1 MADGRFTLTLLM
13 GPTVAVPVPQPVV
26 EALTGVQV
34 TTTAGQASGFQ
45 LSFAVSKQSLINR
58 VLLPAGFF
66 DPKTRVIVVV
76 VLDGTPTVLMDGVL
90 TRQEVSASDAPG
102 ASTLTVTGEDLT
114 LVMDLT
120 EERTCYPGMPAEARV
135 ATICAKYA
143 AYGIVPAPVPSLLMD
158 VPNPAKTIPIQS
170 GTDLAYIQA
179 LAAEAGY
186 VFYIDPGPFPGMNVA
201 YWGPE
206 IRVGLPQPALSVN
219 LDAASNVESLG
230 FSFDGQAGKRL
241 TVTVTEPFSKR
252 SISVPIPD
260 IGLLRPPLA
269 ARPAPALREEAV
281 DGTAKLNAVQ
291 AALLGLAQTAQAAD
305 AVSGQGTLDVLR
317 YGHLLQARRL
327 VFVRGAGLTY
337 DGLYYVKSVTHD
349 IRRGQYRQSFSLAR
363 DGLLSLTGRV
373 VP

>member
-1 MADGRFTLTLLM
+1 MADGRFMLTLMM

-26 EALTGVQV
+26 DALTGVQV

-45 LSFAVSKQSLINR
+45 LSFAVSTQSLLNR

-66 DPKTRVIVVV
+66 DPKRRVIVVV

-90 TRQEVSASDAPG
+90 TRQEVSASDTPG

-120 EERTCYPGMPAEARV
+120 EERTCYPGMSAEARV
-135 ATICAKYA
+135 AMICAKYA
-143 AYGIVPAPVPSLLMD
+143 AYGIVPAPVPTLLMD
-158 VPNPAKTIPIQS
+158 VPNPAKAIPIQS
-170 GTDLAYIQA
+170 GTDLSYIQA

-186 VFYIDPGPFPGMNVA
+186 VFYIDPGPLPGVNVA

-230 FSFDGQAGKRL
+230 FSFDGQAGRQL
-241 TVTVTEPFSKR
+241 TVNITEPFSKR
-252 SISVPIPD
+252 SIPVPIPN
-260 IGLLRPPLA
+260 ISLLRPPLA
-269 ARPAPALREEAV
+269 ARPAPALREEAL

-317 YGHLLQARRL
+317 YGHVLQARRL
-327 VFVRGAGLTY
+327 VFVRGAGLSY

-349 IRRGQYRQSFSLAR
+349 IKRGQYRQSFSLAR
-363 DGLLSLTGRV
+363 DGLVSLTGRV